1 MASDY
6 GYSLDREAVAA
17 LLACSGRERRLLF
30 DACER
35 IAQFPF
41 SIGDFAMRGE
51 DGRELQLLDVGDFVI
66 TFWSDDALKAVRIF
80 SIERV

>member
-17 LLACSGRERRLLF
+17 LLACLGRERRLLV

-66 TFWSDDALKAVRIF
+66 TFWSDHAVKAVRIL